1 MWGNLVFPDI
11 SEGFYKSILRDKLP
25 VSVGDAI
32 FRKETNFVPANLKN
46 HSSFWEQEILRD
58 HPHKKTLLKW
68 INGIQIEEF
77 LNSFTTGEYQGIKL
91 NSYYPEKQEFQN
103 YVPAEFEQFMDDT
116 VNEWLRL
123 GALQKWEEVRQPDD
137 PEIPI
142 VVSPL
147 GIEPKNLDLCGMGDM
162 LTNSARI
169 FPFPWTQ
176 QLR

>member
-77 LNSFTTGEYQGIKL
+77 LNSFTTGEYQGITL

-116 VNEWLRL
+116 VNEWVRL
-123 GALQKWEEVRQPDD
+123 GALQKWEEVRQLDD

-147 GIEPKNLDLCGMGDM
+147 GIEPKKPRSLWDGRYVNEFCKD
-162 LTNSARI
+162 I
-169 FPFPWTQ
+169 PFFHG
-176 QLR
+176 LSS